1 VGCETPVYKLFN
13 WGANIVENSLLKRLP
28 LNNLANQVS
37 SLSNTFSIFTKKQT
51 MRSLLFSAF
60 IFIHL
65 TDWAQNAPNHS
76 TLSLGEIMKGNE
88 FIGHQPENIRWSIDG
103 SKIYFDWNP
112 KNEPG
117 NSTYELTVLQK
128 EKKAVLADKKKILEF
143 DPSQANFSDQYLIID
158 GAFVHY
164 SKKTKTLKLIYHS
177 DSPIQQITR
186 SNSPNIVFFQKDANL
201 FSYNNLSGSIQQ
213 ISNFKK
219 GERDQNKIDSTYLEK
234 QQVEL
239 FEYIRDKNERKAWN
253 EKQEIHLYELPS
265 EFYYGKKTLENLQVN
280 PQGKFIAFRLSE
292 YPPEKETR
300 VENYMGS
307 DGYSKTINA
316 RAKVGIEE
324 PSHQLALSDIEKD
337 SVYFVDFSKLSDIRK
352 KPAYLN
358 DTSTYEKDREIIM
371 HSLKFTKNASQAL
384 CDIRSYDNKDRW
396 IVLID
401 LGTGKFKEIDHQ
413 HDDAWIG
420 GPGISSWNEEEGTL
434 GWLKDDKTAYFQSEV
449 SGYSH
454 LYLYS
459 ISTNKK
465 EQLTDGKWEVHQ
477 VMLSQDGSKFYITG
491 NRSHPGN
498 RDFLSYDISAHKL
511 IPILTQDGYHDV
523 VLSPDEKTLAM
534 RFSDKNEPWEL
545 YLAPNIQNTK
555 KIRITDSRTPN
566 FKSYNWTEPKV
577 ITFKGSDNTDVYARL
592 YEPTI
597 DKKNSAA
604 IIFVHGAGYLQNA
617 HNYWSNYY
625 REYMFH
631 HLLMD
636 NGFTVLDIDYRASE
650 GYGRDYR
657 TAIYRH
663 MGGRDLQDHLDGKNY
678 LVNKLGID
686 SNRVGIYG
694 GSYGG
699 FITLM
704 AMLSTPG
711 EFPCGAA
718 LRSVTDWAHYNHEYT
733 SNILNYPDTDP
744 EAYKRSSPIYFAKN
758 LQGKLLMLHGMVDD
772 NVQFQDVV
780 RLSQR
785 FIELGKENWELAVFP
800 VESHGFK
807 ESYSW
812 NDEYR
817 RIYELFYS
825 ELILKFAK

>member
-65 TDWAQNAPNHS
+65 LDWAQNAPNHS

-103 SKIYFDWNP
+103 TKIYFDWNP

-164 SKKTKTLKLIYHS
+164 SKKTKALKLIYHS
-177 DSPIQQITR
+177 DSPIQQIIR
-186 SNSPNIVFFQKDANL
+186 SNSPNIVFFQQDANL

-239 FEYIRDKNERKAWN
+239 FEFIRDKNERKAWN

-523 VLSPDEKTLAM
+523 LLSPDEKTLAM

-657 TAIYRH
+657 TAIFRH

-711 EFPCGAA
+711 KFNCGAA